1 MLTHRRAGAICL
13 TIILN
18 EHYDQGVQIAVWG
31 AGVGLTRR
39 SPFGSDWGEM
49 EISRV
54 GVFKDEVYW
63 AAQLPMKT
71 EKFIVL
77 CRTDNAKL
85 PVDAD
90 EAYQYCQSA
99 RKTKGEKVRYIMTS
113 EDEFHIFSN
122 LGTAAGLPVRLS
134 AMTEEDAGEITPTI
148 YIPKRNELH
157 VTPEKKEGE

>member
-1 MLTHRRAGAICL
+1 M
-13 TIILN
+13 
-18 EHYDQGVQIAVWG
+18 
-31 AGVGLTRR
+31 
-39 SPFGSDWGEM
+39 
-49 EISRV
+49 
-54 GVFKDEVYW
+54 FKDEVYW

-90 EAYQYCQSA
+90 DAYQYCQSA
-99 RKTKGEKVRYIMTS
+99 RATKGDKVRYIMTS
-113 EDEFHIFSN
+113 EDELHIFNNS
-122 LGTAAGLPVRLS
+122 GGVAGFAVRLS

-157 VTPEKKEGE
+157 VTPEKKD